1 MFVVYSNKWKF
12 NSEPNRVLK
21 ETPFVGKCFWLVF
34 PAEGFDR
41 TRLRKR
47 KKMNKNDFYQ
57 KSIQKI
63 LRDSLIE
70 ENPGKR
76 IVYKL
81 IEENPAKMEKIYWSV
96 VS

>member
-1 MFVVYSNKWKF
+1 MFVVYSNKWKL

-47 KKMNKNDFYQ
+47 TWTRMTYQ

-76 IVYKL
+76 IVNKL